1 VAKPVCANNSS
12 TATSENS
19 PVHIYPNPSKGTL
32 NIYSADGGNYQIYD
46 RAGRLVKSGK
56 LDSDTRIEGLITG
69 VYFITVQSGD
79 NRYSQKLMVE

>member
-19 PVHIYPNPSKGTL
+19 PVHIYPNPSGAVNNRATEGGT
-32 NIYSADGGNYQIYD
+32 YQIVD
-46 RAGRLVKSGK
+46 LAGRLVKAGK
-56 LDSDTRIEGLITG
+56 LDSDTRIEGLISG

-79 NRYSQKLMVE
+79 NRYSQKLIVN